1 MRNKEVANV
10 LNEIAELLELI
21 EELPFKPRAY
31 RRAARSIEG
40 LTEDLA
46 DLAARDELEDIP
58 GVGKAISKKIQE
70 LLETGTLQYLEEL
83 RKEFSNEFL
92 ELIRIPRIGPK
103 TAKKLKEELG
113 VESIDQLRAAIDAH
127 QIRQLP
133 GFGQKSEEALQ
144 LSLAQYDQFSQRM
157 FIGLAYSIAQ
167 DLFAQLKQLPNIQQ
181 VEIAGSLRRWKETVG
196 DIDILIT
203 SENPIPIM
211 TAVARFPEVERVLVQ
226 GPTKTSVVLKKGIQV
241 DFRVIEP
248 NSFGAALQYFT
259 GSKAHNIAL
268 RRLAQQRGWKLS
280 EYGLFDV
287 KTDEKIAGQTEEDI
301 YNSIGIPWIPPELR
315 EDTGEIQAALQNSL
329 PNLICLDDI
338 RGDFQIH
345 TTWSDGRNTIEEM
358 VQAARKRNY
367 EYIAIT
373 DHSKTDR
380 IAGGMPED
388 RFLNQ
393 IQKIREINKKFKDI
407 HVLASIEV
415 EILSDGSLDYSDE
428 ILSQTDVVVAG
439 LHYGMKGSEDEIT
452 KRLVKAMENPYV
464 DILVHPTGRIINK
477 RLPYKVNVDRIIEA
491 AKQNQV
497 HIEINSSQRL
507 DFSDSHARLAKEK
520 GVKLVINTD
529 AHQIDQ
535 LDLMQ
540 FGVATARRGWLEAKD
555 VINTRPFSDLKKLL
569 KHVQI

>member
-1 MRNKEVANV
+1 MRNKDVARV

-21 EELPFKPRAY
+21 EDLPFKSRAY

-40 LTEDLA
+40 LSDSLT
-46 DLAARDELEDIP
+46 DLAARDELEAIP

-70 LLETGTLQYLEEL
+70 LLETGRLQYLEEL

-92 ELIRIPRIGPK
+92 ELIRIPGIGPK

-113 VESIDQLRAAIDAH
+113 VESIDQLRAAIDSH

-133 GFGQKSEEALQ
+133 GFGQKSEKALHR
-144 LSLAQYDQFSQRM
+144 SLTQYVQFSKRM
-157 FIGLAYSIAQ
+157 FIGEAYSIAQ
-167 DLFAQLKQLPNIQQ
+167 ELLVQLRQHPSIQQ

-203 SENPIPIM
+203 SESPISVM
-211 TAVARFPEVERVLVQ
+211 NAVTTFPEVDRVLVH

-241 DFRVIEP
+241 DFRVIDP
-248 NSFGAALQYFT
+248 QSFGAALQYFT

-287 KTDEKIAGQTEEDI
+287 KTEKVIAGQTEERI
-301 YNSIGIPWIPPELR
+301 YASLGIPWIPPELR

-329 PNLICLDDI
+329 PNLIQFEDI

-345 TTWSDGRNTIEEM
+345 TTWSDGQNTIEEM
-358 VQAARKRNY
+358 VQAAKQRNY

-373 DHSKTDR
+373 DHSKTDK

-393 IQKIREINKKFKDI
+393 IQRVREINKKFEDI
-407 HVLASIEV
+407 HVLAGIEV
-415 EILSDGSLDYSDE
+415 EILSDGSLDYTDE
-428 ILSQTDVVVAG
+428 ILAQTDVVVAG
-439 LHYGMKGSEDEIT
+439 LHYGMKGSEETIT
-452 KRLVKAMENPYV
+452 KRLTQAMENPYV
-464 DILVHPTGRIINK
+464 DILGHPTGRIINI
-477 RLPYKVNVDRIIEA
+477 RPAYQVNMAQIFEA
-491 AKQNQV
+491 AKRNRV
-497 HIEINSSQRL
+497 HLEINCTQRL
-507 DFSDSHARLAKEK
+507 DLSDTYARQAKEEGVRLVISTDSHQR
-520 GVKLVINTD
+520 
-529 AHQIDQ
+529 DQ

-540 FGVATARRGWLEAKD
+540 FGIATARRGWIESRD
-555 VINTRPFSDLKKLL
+555 VINAQPFTDLKKLL
-569 KHVQI
+569 KHVHI